1 MARRSISPWM
11 GQFDDGDRH
20 TGENREMG
28 SVMRILIVDDVPEN
42 IRVLSRML
50 VDEGHQLLAATGGR
64 EALELVESYR
74 PDLILLDIMM
84 PDMDGYEVCEA
95 LRANPL
101 FISIPVIFI
110 TALADS
116 EDETRGLSMG
126 AVDYITKPFKEA
138 IVRLRVRTHL
148 ELKRQRDLLD
158 RLCRLD
164 GLTGIPNRRDF
175 DEQLDREWRRATRAQ
190 EPLAAAMIDIDH
202 FKGYNDTYG
211 HPAGDACLRQ
221 VASVLAEGLNRGGDF
236 VARYGGEEFICLFL
250 GVGAKGLEGVG
261 EKLRASVEAL
271 QIPHAASSASP
282 WVTVSIGAAI
292 CQPTSELNSSVIVA
306 AADAQLY
313 AAKIAGRNR
322 VSVKTVE

>member
-1 MARRSISPWM
+1 
-11 GQFDDGDRH
+11 
-20 TGENREMG
+20 MG

-221 VASVLAEGLNRGGDF
+221 VASVLAEGLNR
-236 VARYGGEEFICLFL
+236 
-250 GVGAKGLEGVG
+250 EGV
-261 EKLRASVEAL
+261 R
-271 QIPHAASSASP
+271 
-282 WVTVSIGAAI
+282 
-292 CQPTSELNSSVIVA
+292 
-306 AADAQLY
+306 
-313 AAKIAGRNR
+313 
-322 VSVKTVE
+322 